1 MTRFQECMKLLLI
14 SEGGYSND
22 PADRGGAT
30 KCGITQIVYD
40 NWRIAHG
47 LGRSP
52 VVGISGEEIELIY
65 GDYYWK
71 PSRCQ
76 FLPAP
81 LDYVQF
87 DGAVNHGVGQA
98 AKFLQRAL
106 QVSADGSIGPV
117 TLQAVKEEQ
126 DADQIMAVVDSI
138 LEQRGRFY
146 DSLIAAHPEQ
156 GKFGKGWHNRLAHV
170 RDAAYGQA

>member
-1 MTRFQECMKLLLI
+1 MTRFQECLKLVLG

-22 PADRGGAT
+22 KDDRGGAT
-30 KCGITQIVYD
+30 NCGITQAVYD
-40 NWRIAHG
+40 NWRITHG

-52 VVGISGEEIELIY
+52 IAGISGDEIELIY
-65 GDYYWK
+65 GDLYWK

-106 QVSADGSIGPV
+106 QVTADGSIGPA

-126 DADQIMAVVDSI
+126 EAGQIGVIIDSI
-138 LEQRGRFY
+138 LDQRGRFY
-146 DSLIAAHPEQ
+146 DELAERHPEQ
-156 GKFGKGWHNRLAHV
+156 AKFLKGWRNRLASV
-170 RDAAYGQA
+170 KAATGAV

>member
-1 MTRFQECMKLLLI
+1 MTRFQECLKLLLG
-14 SEGGYSND
+14 SEGGYSNHK
-22 PADRGGAT
+22 ADRGGAT
-30 KCGITQIVYD
+30 NSGITQIVYD

-47 LGRSP
+47 LGRNP
-52 VVGISGEEIELIY
+52 VTGISGEEIELIY

-76 FLPAP
+76 YLPAP

-98 AKFLQRAL
+98 AKFLQRAV
-106 QVSADGSIGPV
+106 QVTADGSIGPV
-117 TLQAVKEEQ
+117 TLQAVKEEREAGQ
-126 DADQIMAVVDSI
+126 TMTVVDSI

-146 DSLIAAHPEQ
+146 DSLVAAHPDQ
-156 GKFGKGWHNRLAHV
+156 SVFLDGWHNRLAHV
-170 RDAAYGQA
+170 RDIAHVQA

>member
-1 MTRFQECMKLLLI
+1 MTRFQECLQLVLG

-30 KCGITQIVYD
+30 NKGITQTVYD

-47 LGRSP
+47 LGRNPIS
-52 VVGISGEEIELIY
+52 GISGEEVELIY
-65 GDYYWK
+65 GDLYWK
-71 PSRCQ
+71 TSRCQ

-106 QVSADGSIGPV
+106 QVTADGSIGPA

-126 DADQIMAVVDSI
+126 DAGQILEIVDSI

-170 RDAAYGQA
+170 RDAAHEQA